1 MQISSNTIFDSLKGT
16 LDHLISSESLTHQVS
31 VDEAL
36 CDYVVPVLINNL
48 RDRGVPLLTMQDV
61 NNLEQM
67 VKDMKLENTVRSV
80 LLEFIVTLKGFMI
93 NEDDNNE

>member
-31 VDEAL
+31 TDEAL
-36 CDYVVPVLINNL
+36 IDYVVPVLIDNL
-48 RDRGVPLLTMQDV
+48 RDRGVPLLTMKDV
-61 NNLEQM
+61 DNLEQI

-80 LLEFIVTLKGFMI
+80 LLEFINTLKGFMI
-93 NEDDNNE
+93 NEDNNNE